1 MSVYAQNIDSAW
13 AIQKEGREADG
24 VVLRTAGSLRVT
36 EEGCINKLFSSE
48 AQSGAH
54 TNSIGY

>member
-1 MSVYAQNIDSAW
+1 MPVYAQNIDSAW

-24 VVLRTAGSLRVT
+24 VAVRTAGSLRVT

-48 AQSGAH
+48 AQSGPH